1 MFFFKE
7 IRERDKL
14 LKEADKEQIKFK
26 SELNKITR
34 GKPKD
39 KSKGKSDTI
48 KNVKNLYNSRQ
59 KIINLFHDNAKISSE
74 VIH

>member
-1 MFFFKE
+1 MVFFKE

-39 KSKGKSDTI
+39 QSDTI

-59 KIINLFHDNAKISSE
+59 KIINLFNDNAKISSE